1 MKDIDLDRSWLI
13 SNTHRIKKLEE
24 QVLRLK
30 GELREDRA
38 IEAAYARKEP
48 YLTIFGQF

>member
-24 QVLRLK
+24 QVLWLK
-30 GELREDRA
+30 GKLREGA
-38 IEAAYARKEP
+38 SIEEAYARKEP
-48 YLTIFGQF
+48 YKTIFGQF